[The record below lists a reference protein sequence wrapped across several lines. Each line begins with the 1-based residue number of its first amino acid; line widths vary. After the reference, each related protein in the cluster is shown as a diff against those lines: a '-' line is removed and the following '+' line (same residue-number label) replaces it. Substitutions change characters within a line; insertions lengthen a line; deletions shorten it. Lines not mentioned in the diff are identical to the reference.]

1 MSVTHPIE
9 GQFIVNMQLPRM
21 KLHRLI
27 QALGYSVLFLSLFSF
42 THCAGKTVPADSA
55 HKASSSS
62 SSLPRKT
69 TAPESSPAHSP
80 ASASSVEYSGGTM
93 ENSILYYVNRH
104 RQSRGQNALKLNK
117 VESDVAAQHSRDM
130 ASGRV
135 EFGHGGMPSRKQQ
148 INKRL
153 GPVSAIGENVAY
165 GQTSAK
171 EVVDAWLQSPG
182 HRRNIEGN
190 FMLTGIGLARDRRG
204 LIYYTQIFTR

>member
-1 MSVTHPIE
+1 MAINNLSIMT
-9 GQFIVNMQLPRM
+9 MPR
-21 KLHRLI
+21 LTSFFCYGL
-27 QALGYSVLFLSLFSF
+27 SFFLLFSF
-42 THCAGKTVPADSA
+42 TRKAAPPNPVLPPALTAAELSFYRPAG
-55 HKASSSS
+55 
-62 SSLPRKT
+62 
-69 TAPESSPAHSP
+69 
-80 ASASSVEYSGGTM
+80 M
-93 ENSILYYVNRH
+93 ENSILYYINRH
-104 RQSRGQNALKLNK
+104 RQSRGQKVLTLNK

-135 EFGHGGMPSRKQQ
+135 EFGHGGMSSRRQQ

-190 FMLTGIGLARDRRG
+190 FILTGIGLARDRRG
-204 LIYYTQIFTR
+204 LLYYTQIFTR

>member
-1 MSVTHPIE
+1 ML
-9 GQFIVNMQLPRM
+9 LPRM

-27 QALGYSVLFLSLFSF
+27 RALGFSVLLLSLFSF
-42 THCAGKTVPADSA
+42 TFCSGKTVPSGSSRG
-55 HKASSSS
+55 KSSSENAGPS
-62 SSLPRKT
+62 SDRSA
-69 TAPESSPAHSP
+69 TAKESI
-80 ASASSVEYSGGTM
+80 GGDM
-93 ENSILYYVNRH
+93 ENSILYYINRH
-104 RQSRGQNALKLNK
+104 RKSRGQNALKLNK